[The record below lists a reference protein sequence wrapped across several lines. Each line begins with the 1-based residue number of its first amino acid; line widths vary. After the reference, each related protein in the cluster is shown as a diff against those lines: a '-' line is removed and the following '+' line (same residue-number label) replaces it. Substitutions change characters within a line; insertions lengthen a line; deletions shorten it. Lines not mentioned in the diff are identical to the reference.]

1 VPGLI
6 DSLLSSISLEKTDTT
21 WNETCKTSVLGKLLA
36 AIKTACSGGKA
47 TSPVG
52 TILQRLAFIIV
63 LLLFVAI
70 GAPQF
75 AANDKEGLALIA
87 LAGFGLWLLGY
98 IMGGTEVRPSNS
110 LDIPIWLFLGA
121 NIVAT
126 AASHYPIESLRGLAK
141 VAVYIAS
148 YFLFSAVLRR
158 SSSRRIQIAIVLVAT
173 AFGLALFGL
182 YQYKIGVAPLATW
195 EDPTVE
201 IKGTRIFS
209 TLQNPNLLAGY
220 LIPIAPIAAALTVIA
235 WMRKQR
241 LLALLAG
248 AATATISAASLLT
261 GSRGGYIAI
270 FVCIAAVAYVAFAKI
285 WSAKPNSRRS
295 LVIYTAVAA
304 ILLPAGLALG
314 LHFVPAFDQRVSSIF
329 AGWEHSSNAF
339 RFHVYEASLH
349 MFKDNWWF
357 GIGPG
362 NQAFIMAY
370 GLYMRSGF
378 DALGAYSVPL
388 EVAVECGV
396 MGLLIFA
403 AIFTITCAR
412 AHLAF
417 WSGTDPSDRWLAVGA
432 AVGLIGMMSQGFGD
446 TVFYRPQVQFI
457 FWLLIAIVVC
467 CRQKEPQP

>member
-1 VPGLI
+1 MI
-6 DSLLSSISLEKTDTT
+6 DSLLSSLSLEKTDTA

-36 AIKTACSGGKA
+36 GVKTALSGGRA
-47 TSPVG
+47 TSPIG
-52 TILQRLAFIIV
+52 SILQRLAFIIV

-70 GAPQF
+70 AAPQF
-75 AANDKEGLALIA
+75 AENDKEGLALIA

-98 IMGGTEVRPSNS
+98 IFGGTEVRPANS

-126 AASHYPIESLRGLAK
+126 AASHYPVESLRGLAK
-141 VAVYIAS
+141 VAVYAAS

-158 SSSRRIQIAIVLVAT
+158 SSSRRIQIAMVLVAT
-173 AFGLALFGL
+173 AFGVALYGL

-209 TLQNPNLLAGY
+209 TLRNPNLLAGY
-220 LIPIAPIAAALTVIA
+220 LIPIAPIAAALTMLA
-235 WMRKQR
+235 WVRKQR
-241 LLALLAG
+241 LLAVIAG
-248 AATATISAASLLT
+248 VATAAISVASLLT

-270 FVCIAAVAYVAFAKI
+270 GVCIAAIAYVAFAKI
-285 WSAKPNSRRS
+285 WVAKPKSHRW
-295 LVIYTAVAA
+295 LVVGAFVAA
-304 ILLPAGLALG
+304 ILVPASLALA
-314 LHFVPAFDQRVSSIF
+314 LHFVPAFEQRVGSIF
-329 AGWEHSSNAF
+329 AGWDHSSNAF
-339 RFHVYEASLH
+339 RMRVWEASFH
-349 MFKDNWWF
+349 MFKDSWWF
-357 GIGPG
+357 GVGPG

-417 WSGTDPSDRWLAVGA
+417 WTGTDPANQWLAVGA
-432 AVGLIGMMSQGFGD
+432 AIGLIGMMSQGVVD

-467 CRQKEPQP
+467 CRQKEPQS